1 MSALRDPKAVSAATG
16 CSIDA
21 VTAAL
26 PLILSAL
33 ESQGLLLP
41 YPIIAA
47 LATCAVECSF
57 QPICER
63 GNAAYFTR
71 YDGRL
76 GNDQPGDGY
85 KYRGR
90 GLIQITGKTNYI
102 KYGKIIGIDLL
113 NHPELALQLPVAAKV
128 LAAYWSDHGFAVHC
142 NANTLAVWQW
152 ARRAVNGGLNGFPRF
167 IACVNQLVAAYHATA
182 NQ

>member
-1 MSALRDPKAVSAATG
+1 MSALRDSKAVATATG

-26 PLILSAL
+26 PLLLSAL

-57 QPICER
+57 KPICEI
-63 GNAAYFTR
+63 GSPSYFLK

-90 GLIQITGKTNYI
+90 GLIQITGKANYA
-102 KYGKIIGIDLL
+102 KYGKAIGVDLL
-113 NHPELALQLPVAAKV
+113 THPELALQLPVAVKV
-128 LAAYWSDHGFAVHC
+128 LAAYFSDHGFAVHC
-142 NANTLAVWQW
+142 TANTLAVWQW
-152 ARRAVNGGLNGFPRF
+152 ARKSVNGGLNGFPRF
-167 IACVNQLVAAYHATA
+167 IACVNKLCAAYQSTA
-182 NQ
+182 NH